1 MKFLENRTKDSKREM
16 DILDALDEIRNM
28 SRQNAKITPE
38 QLFEYLTKRDSLKM
52 SEEEEKLLNER
63 FKQKQ
68 IQSSLKTN
76 KTNDEESLLGP
87 ELQSDKTKRQ
97 SVEEKLSVVGDQL
110 WTLHTKVLLKK
121 KITEPEP
128 IAKTQSEAEE
138 EQLASYKFPNTSLLC
153 DYSDDEDE
161 DKEVSLPIAQT
172 PAVVKTTLP
181 HLSQTE

>member
-87 ELQSDKTKRQ
+87 ELQSD
-97 SVEEKLSVVGDQL
+97 
-110 WTLHTKVLLKK
+110 
-121 KITEPEP
+121 
-128 IAKTQSEAEE
+128 
-138 EQLASYKFPNTSLLC
+138 
-153 DYSDDEDE
+153 
-161 DKEVSLPIAQT
+161 
-172 PAVVKTTLP
+172 
-181 HLSQTE
+181 